1 MHTILASHRSEIDAA
16 CRRHGVHRLE
26 AFGSATTASFDP
38 LESDVDL
45 LVEFDDPMSATY
57 LERYFGLKDDL
68 EHLFGR
74 SVDLVVTSSIRNP
87 HFLRRVELTKELL
100 FAS

>member
-1 MHTILASHRSEIDAA
+1 MHTILTSHRSEIDAA
-16 CRRHGVHRLE
+16 CRRHGVRRLD
-26 AFGSATTASFDP
+26 AFGSATSARFDP
-38 LESDVDL
+38 LASDVDL
-45 LVEFDDPMSATY
+45 LVEFDDPMSSTY
-57 LERYFGLKDDL
+57 LERYFGLKDEL

-87 HFLRRVELTKELL
+87 HFRRRVESTKELL